1 VPVLP
6 RMRDIIELNSR
17 DDARVGVHDQ
27 DIERQLADVIDD
39 RVRAAAALEIDGM
52 EELNL
57 GQHNMVW

>member
-1 VPVLP
+1 
-6 RMRDIIELNSR
+6 
-17 DDARVGVHDQ
+17 
-27 DIERQLADVIDD
+27 VIDD